1 MLNIFFISNDVR
13 VARLIEYFQPRFRSK
28 IRWADNFDH
37 GLKEVFE
44 NRPALVFIQNS
55 IHSVSGETAAR
66 HIKSLLGSASPKI
79 VYLDETGPK
88 LRKNAAWCD
97 EWMRMPVSQQQF
109 QDEFADLVAR
119 LYPDDWLEDIK
130 ETVWEKS
137 DTVGDLANAAPALIA
152 GAGGGESI
160 RRLPD
165 AGDDPL
171 REEAG
176 QPAQPEM
183 AAVPVQGP
191 DGQGVVSAS
200 YGTDLEVAFPADGA
214 ESGRRGTGRL
224 RRALLL
230 LALAGAVA
238 GSVYVLL
245 IRENRVSLPSAPGR
259 ETAQTALPAAQA
271 DRELFRRTV
280 REGLPSFIHSEWRDQ
295 AYSSRHPGWE
305 RYVSAQ
311 ADFRLFRNGGTM
323 KALQILAPEGQS
335 LSEPYLASVFRALG
349 YPVPARAGQALPRDG
364 FLMEKGVLEGSA
376 ETVTYRE
383 SDSRTIRAVVIVFP

>member
-13 VARLIEYFQPRFRSK
+13 VARLIEYFQPRFKSK

-55 IHSVSGETAAR
+55 IHSVSGETVAR

-79 VYLDETGPK
+79 VYLDESGPK

-97 EWMRMPVSQQQF
+97 EWMRVPVSQQQF

-119 LYPDDWLEDIK
+119 LYPEDWQEDIK
-130 ETVWEKS
+130 GSAWEKAAA
-137 DTVGDLANAAPALIA
+137 GDLSNAAPGVIA
-152 GAGGGESI
+152 GADNGALK
-160 RRLPD
+160 RRLSD
-165 AGDDPL
+165 AADSAL
-171 REEAG
+171 QEEAG
-176 QPAQPEM
+176 RPAQPDL

-191 DGQGVVSAS
+191 DDQGMVPAP
-200 YGTDLEVAFPADGA
+200 YGADLEIAIPLDGA
-214 ESGRRGTGRL
+214 ESGRRGKGRL
-224 RRALLL
+224 RKSLLL

-238 GSVYVLL
+238 GSVYVVL
-245 IRENRVSLPSAPGR
+245 IRGNRVSLPTAPGT
-259 ETAQTALPAAQA
+259 ETAQTVLPPGQA
-271 DRELFRRTV
+271 DSELFRRTV

-323 KALQILAPEGQS
+323 KALQIIAPEGQS
-335 LSEPYLASVFRALG
+335 LSEPYLASVFRELG
-349 YPVPARAGQALPRDG
+349 YPVPPRVGKAQPKDG
-364 FLMEKGVLEGSA
+364 FLMEKSVLGGSA
-376 ETVTYRE
+376 ESVVYRE
-383 SDSRTIRAVVIVFP
+383 SDGRTIRAFVIVFP

>member
-13 VARLIEYFQPRFRSK
+13 VARLIEYFQPRFKSK

-55 IHSVSGETAAR
+55 IHSVSGETVAR

-79 VYLDETGPK
+79 VYLDEAGPK

-97 EWMRMPVSQQQF
+97 EWMRVPVSQQQF
-109 QDEFADLVAR
+109 QDEFAHLVAR
-119 LYPDDWLEDIK
+119 LYPEDWQEDIK
-130 ETVWEKS
+130 GSAWEKS
-137 DTVGDLANAAPALIA
+137 ATVADISNAAPAVIA
-152 GAGGGESI
+152 SADNGEMRS
-160 RRLPD
+160 RLPD
-165 AGDDPL
+165 AADSAL

-176 QPAQPEM
+176 RPAQPEL
-183 AAVPVQGP
+183 AAVPAQAP
-191 DGQGVVSAS
+191 DDQGVVPAPS
-200 YGTDLEVAFPADGA
+200 GTDFEIAIPLDGA
-214 ESGRRGTGRL
+214 ESGRRGKGRL
-224 RRALLL
+224 RKSLLL
-230 LALAGAVA
+230 LALAVVVA

-245 IRENRVSLPSAPGR
+245 IRENRVSLPTAPVT
-259 ETAQTALPAAQA
+259 ETAQTALPPGQA
-271 DRELFRRTV
+271 DSELFRRTV

-323 KALQILAPEGQS
+323 KALQIIAPEGQS
-335 LSEPYLASVFRALG
+335 LSEAYLASVFRALG
-349 YPVPARAGQALPRDG
+349 YPVPPRAGKAQPKDG
-364 FLMEKGVLEGSA
+364 FLMEKSVLGGSA
-376 ETVTYRE
+376 ESVVYRE
-383 SDSRTIRAVVIVFP
+383 SDGRTIRAFVIVFP